1 MKIFVMFVAVL
12 VLLCG
17 PMVAQGNA
25 PPLIDVQHYE
35 IQAQVVPEESLL
47 KGQAKIRFTVLE
59 DTLSLPFELNNRLSL
74 LEVNDEE
81 NFQLSWLFNDFD
93 SSRLRVRGPKLFAK
107 GTEKTLTFDFEGVI
121 EGQGYAFLDIPQT
134 ERVVIYPE
142 GALLLSEGK
151 WFPSYGLPFDAATL
165 TLRMTVP
172 LGFTAV
178 GPGILES
185 IQTLGISEV
194 FTWSSTSPL
203 TCFPVVVERFFRQ
216 QYDKPPLPLTFYVTE
231 DFEGDLSH
239 FADEVGKM
247 LEFFQEEYGP
257 YHGTALNFVWVG
269 NVELPSTGSSQLI
282 LLDSKILDSPS
293 PRIMDLARRIA
304 HQWWGDS
311 VRLRTSSDAWLAD
324 GFAAYAALRYVQEK
338 YPGQFALQLARQAV
352 QTLKYESQAP
362 ISRGLQLDSGSP
374 EYESIVSSKSAWV
387 LYMLSQLVE
396 PEKLNLMLRDWY
408 REKSGQAVATAEW
421 VDFVEQQTGKDYS
434 WFFVQ
439 WVDQVGVPEFLVDYT
454 IYKLKEGGF
463 KISGQVKQN
472 LELFRMPLDLI
483 IRTKGQPEEK
493 QLRVSGKSTSFTFHT
508 ETLPLKIDF
517 DPHGKVL
524 SQSSRMQISVHI
536 ALGEEHQELGD
547 FVGAIREYEK
557 ASKLNPRSS
566 LAHYRLGEIFFEQQN
581 LSSASNSFRDS
592 LNGDLKPKWVETW
605 THIFL
610 GKIYDILGQ
619 RQRAMAEYQKAINT
633 KNDHNSA
640 LDEAEKYRKEAYAKP
655 TSLIG

>member
-1 MKIFVMFVAVL
+1 MKASVMFAAVL

-17 PMVAQGNA
+17 PMVAQENA
-25 PPLIDVQHYE
+25 PPLMDVQHYE

-47 KGQAKIRFTVLE
+47 KGQATIRFTVLE

-74 LEVNDEE
+74 LEVIDEE
-81 NFQLSWLFNDFD
+81 NVQLSSLFDDFD
-93 SSRLRVRGPKLFAK
+93 SSRLRVRGSKSFAK

-121 EGQGYAFLDIPQT
+121 EGQQYAFLDIPQT
-134 ERVVIYPE
+134 ERAVIYPE

-151 WFPSYGLPFDAATL
+151 WFPSYGLPLDAATF
-165 TLRMTVP
+165 TVRMTVP

-185 IQTLGISEV
+185 IQTLGVSEV

-203 TCFPVVVERFFRQ
+203 TRVPVVVERFFRQ

-231 DFEGDLSH
+231 DFEGDLSPL
-239 FADEVGKM
+239 ADEVAKM

-257 YHGTALNFVWVG
+257 YQGPALNFVRVG
-269 NVELPSTGSSQLI
+269 NVELPSTGSSQLV

-293 PRIMDLARRIA
+293 LRIMDLARRVA
-304 HQWWGDS
+304 HQWWGES
-311 VRLRTSSDAWLAD
+311 VRFRASSDAWLAD
-324 GFAAYAALRYVQEK
+324 GFATYAALRYVQEK
-338 YPGQFALQLARQAV
+338 YPDQFVLQLARQAV

-362 ISRGLQLDSGSP
+362 ISRGLQLDGGSS

-408 REKSGQAVATAEW
+408 QERSGQAVATAEW
-421 VDFVEQQTGKDYS
+421 VDFVEQQTGKDYG

-439 WVDQVGVPEFLVDYT
+439 WVDQVGVPEFRVDYT
-454 IYKLKEGGF
+454 IYKLKKGGF
-463 KISGQVKQN
+463 KIRGQVKQS
-472 LELFRMPLDLI
+472 LELFRTPLDLI

-493 QLRVSGKSTSFTFHT
+493 QLSVSGKNTSFTFHT
-508 ETLPLKIDF
+508 ETQPLKIEF
-517 DPHGKVL
+517 DPHGKIL
-524 SQSSRMQISVHI
+524 SQSPRMQISVHI

-566 LAHYRLGEIFFEQQN
+566 LAHYRLGEVFFDQQN
-581 LSSASNSFRDS
+581 LSSAANSFRDS

-610 GKIYDILGQ
+610 GKVYDILGQ

-633 KNDHNSA
+633 KNDHNGA
-640 LDEAEKYRKEAYAKP
+640 LAEAEKYLKEAYTKP